1 MHFNFGF
8 TVVQVLWTLTF
19 AAQLVLLVVLLG
31 RDRMRLYPWFTTVIV
46 LGALRLLATRLLYGR
61 LAPLPFNAILITL
74 ADLTAIA
81 GLMVLL
87 ELARRAFGGARRSLW
102 IVNALGLL
110 AVAGGVL
117 AVWGHWPAWKTLTA
131 DSSLAALLMMQLAA
145 QKGELLVGVLT
156 VEVGLLIVLFG
167 RRFKAGWR
175 SHTQQIA
182 IGLSTFAIAQIAV
195 QGVWQ
200 IIALT
205 VHPHTQQEFQRVLG
219 LRDKLLNA
227 GNAVYLAALIWW
239 IVCLWIEEP
248 GTAAAEAASVE
259 VQPAE
264 AAVEEQVEEQK

>member
-8 TVVQVLWTLTF
+8 TAVQVLWTLTF

-31 RDRMRLYPWFTTVIV
+31 RERIRIYPWFTTVIV
-46 LGALRLLATRLLYGR
+46 LGALRLLATRMLYGR

-81 GLMVLL
+81 GLMVLV
-87 ELARRAFGGARRSLW
+87 ELTRRAFGGVQRRTW
-102 IVNALGLL
+102 IVWTLALV
-110 AVAGGVL
+110 AVGAGVL

-131 DSSLAALLMMQLAA
+131 DSSLAALLLMQLAA
-145 QKGELLVGVLT
+145 QKGDLLVGVLT
-156 VEVGLLIVLFG
+156 VEVGLLIALFG

-182 IGLSTFAIAQIAV
+182 IGLSTFAMTQMAV

-200 IIALT
+200 IVVLT
-205 VHPHTQQEFQRVLG
+205 VHPHTQQEYQRVLG

-227 GNAVYLAALIWW
+227 SNAVFLAVLIWW

-248 GTAAAEAASVE
+248 GTAAEATPGEIQAADA
-259 VQPAE
+259 PA
-264 AAVEEQVEEQK
+264 EEQVEEQQ